1 MLVLL
6 RTHTS
11 WRSAD
16 PQQPHLDY
24 SSVGLVHAS
33 LGTDGHTIRRGRSL
47 ARGYVI
53 HTVPSVTLTSFEPS
67 ELANVVSGFP
77 LARCGLWDLRCPV
90 SPPTTRSFAMERRG
104 QRWYCGVKHQ
114 PHGWS
119 EHRLRHVRRRSGGP
133 GPAIR
138 QRYYARS
145 NGAYSPRHP
154 EPLTTCRLFRACN
167 DDRRREKTDYQH
179 GMTASRR
186 RRVESPQAL
195 QGR

>member
-33 LGTDGHTIRRGRSL
+33 LGTVGHTIRRGRSL

-53 HTVPSVTLTSFEPS
+53 HTVPSVTLTSFEPN

-77 LARCGLWDLRCPV
+77 GAMRPLGLTVSCVPAHHPKFCHGASRTTMVLWCETPTPRLERA
-90 SPPTTRSFAMERRG
+90 SPPPRPPKEWGTRS
-104 QRWYCGVKHQ
+104 
-114 PHGWS
+114 
-119 EHRLRHVRRRSGGP
+119 
-133 GPAIR
+133 
-138 QRYYARS
+138 
-145 NGAYSPRHP
+145 RHP
-154 EPLTTCRLFRACN
+154 TTVLRSLEWSILAAAPRTTDDMSFVSRL
-167 DDRRREKTDYQH
+167 Q
-179 GMTASRR
+179 
-186 RRVESPQAL
+186 
-195 QGR
+195 